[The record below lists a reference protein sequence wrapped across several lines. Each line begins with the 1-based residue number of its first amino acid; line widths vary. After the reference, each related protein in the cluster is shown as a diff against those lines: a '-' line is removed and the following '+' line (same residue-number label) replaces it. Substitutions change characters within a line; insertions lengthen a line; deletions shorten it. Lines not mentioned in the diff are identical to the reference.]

1 MTPNIDR
8 LAKEGVR
15 LTQHIAAAPLC
26 TPSRA
31 AFLTGRYPIRSGM
44 ASFGK
49 VGVYITSAASG
60 RLPSEEVTFAKVAKQ
75 QGYQTALIGKWHLGL
90 NCERSDDYCHHPS
103 AHGFDHFYGI
113 TLTNLRDCQRGH
125 GSVFFNV
132 LAHLPLKT
140 LGVGVATVTLLH
152 ARGVVTV
159 RRRLALSLAASVG
172 AAAAVFGLFI
182 VTFPFFN
189 CFLMRNREVVEQ
201 PYVSE
206 NLTQRMT
213 DEAVEFLAKCVLSF
227 YFVLRRNGRQPFV
240 NTSENCLIVSDC
252 LSEMGLNL
260 TTALFTSLRRCRN
273 CTVTVIQCIESTTQ
287 DTCTH
292 VGSHCCLL
300 LPSLSSIQAVH
311 LLTPV
316 MISTVSDRNSARP
329 FLMFFSFIQVH
340 TAMFASPAFQGTSQ
354 HGVFGDAVHEVDWSV
369 GQLMRALDRL
379 NLRENTLVYLTS
391 DQGAHLEEI
400 SIRGEVH
407 RGSNGIYKAGKSTN
421 WEGGIR
427 VPGLLRW
434 TGTLPEGKVTDE
446 PISNMD
452 VFPTVVKL
460 TGGMVPVD
468 RVIDGHDLMPLLQ
481 GEVERSE
488 HEFLFHY
495 CNAYLNAVR
504 WHPPNS
510 NLTWKAFFFTPN
522 FYPENGTACMH
533 THTCFCT
540 GSYVTHHDPPL
551 LFELSRDPSETRP
564 LTPDA
569 EPAFHTVLE
578 QIRAASARHVESI
591 IPVQDQLALTHVLWK
606 PWLQPCC
613 SAWSQ
618 LCRCERDS
626 QRSPAGSPHD

>member
-213 DEAVEFLAKCVLSF
+213 DEAVEFLAK
-227 YFVLRRNGRQPFV
+227 
-240 NTSENCLIVSDC
+240 
-252 LSEMGLNL
+252 
-260 TTALFTSLRRCRN
+260 
-273 CTVTVIQCIESTTQ
+273 
-287 DTCTH
+287 
-292 VGSHCCLL
+292 
-300 LPSLSSIQAVH
+300 
-311 LLTPV
+311 
-316 MISTVSDRNSARP
+316 NSARP

>member
-1 MTPNIDR
+1 MKSQCSCLVLLLLNVCNAVKNEKRPNFLLIMVDDLGIGDLGCYGNTTLRTPNIDR

-213 DEAVEFLAKCVLSF
+213 DEAVEFLAK
-227 YFVLRRNGRQPFV
+227 
-240 NTSENCLIVSDC
+240 
-252 LSEMGLNL
+252 
-260 TTALFTSLRRCRN
+260 
-273 CTVTVIQCIESTTQ
+273 
-287 DTCTH
+287 
-292 VGSHCCLL
+292 
-300 LPSLSSIQAVH
+300 
-311 LLTPV
+311 
-316 MISTVSDRNSARP
+316 NSARP